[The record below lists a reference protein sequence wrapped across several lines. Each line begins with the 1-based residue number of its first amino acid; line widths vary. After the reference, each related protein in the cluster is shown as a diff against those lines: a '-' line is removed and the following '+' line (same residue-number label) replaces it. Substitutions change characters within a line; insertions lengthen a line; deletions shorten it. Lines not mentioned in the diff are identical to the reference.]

1 MAACSGLQVIL
12 RVEVSVHENDRV
24 SSCKVQAHSPC
35 KDSLLG
41 SQNHIVWEPYSH
53 SFKNYTQKV
62 TICGRK
68 LGFSLLTFT
77 LCISPAKRS
86 CWPYLHQSV
95 ILLQLLSLS
104 HLSATSL
111 NPAVHLHIQKS
122 FQVQPTKKKGCKIT
136 TSHQKLTLNQNIRK
150 TVQILHP
157 RYIKNHN
164 TR

>member
-1 MAACSGLQVIL
+1 MAACSSLQVIL

-41 SQNHIVWEPYSH
+41 SQNHIAWESYSC

-62 TICGRK
+62 TIRARK
-68 LGFSLLTFT
+68 LGFCLFIFT
-77 LCISPAKRS
+77 LCITPAKRS

-122 FQVQPTKKKGCKIT
+122 LQVQPTKKKKGCKIT
-136 TSHQKLTLNQNIRK
+136 TSHHKLTLYQNIRK
-150 TVQILHP
+150 NSI
-157 RYIKNHN
+157 N
-164 TR
+164 TTSLIH